1 MGNKQASSKP
11 PSSALTIDPAGRQK
25 RGRVI
30 KTCLVGPQKT
40 GKSSYL
46 SRLEHKPVS
55 ATYDQT
61 IGVEF
66 GLITRDIGGEPVK
79 IQVWDTAGAPVFR
92 SITRVSYG
100 ETASAAAV
108 DWKQQFCTELDRHN
122 VRNLFEVDCVQRPE
136 SVEESFAAL
145 LTMIEHLTDAY
156 TEDFTAPGVR
166 MHHPTSGKHLDA
178 LFMA

>member
-1 MGNKQASSKP
+1 MSSR
-11 PSSALTIDPAGRQK
+11 SAKNWKVVIFIATGTQTRISDLRPNHR
-25 RGRVI
+25 RRVRLDHPRYRRRACQNTGLGYSRC
-30 KTCLVGPQKT
+30 TCIPFHYSWYIYSFSDYVFV
-40 GKSSYL
+40 Y
-46 SRLEHKPVS
+46 
-55 ATYDQT
+55 AT
-61 IGVEF
+61 
-66 GLITRDIGGEPVK
+66 
-79 IQVWDTAGAPVFR
+79 
-92 SITRVSYG
+92 VSYG